1 MISLSLISVKWSNC
15 NELRMEAKCFC
26 GNTAQNALKY
36 VENIPESS
44 SFAKPRR
51 IKKGTDIS
59 RPTIVKLMK
68 IRKKKQC
75 WGKEKIILNKKEQ

>member
-1 MISLSLISVKWSNC
+1 ML
-15 NELRMEAKCFC
+15 FC

-51 IKKGTDIS
+51 IKKGQTYLD
-59 RPTIVKLMK
+59 L
-68 IRKKKQC
+68 
-75 WGKEKIILNKKEQ
+75 L

>member
-1 MISLSLISVKWSNC
+1 
-15 NELRMEAKCFC
+15 MEAKCFC

-68 IRKKKQC
+68 IRKKKKQC

>member
-68 IRKKKQC
+68 IRKKKNSA
-75 WGKEKIILNKKEQ
+75 GGRKKLY